1 MSGSLAMIVNAIV
14 LVPLGG
20 LFTALDA
27 ALSTVSRA
35 QVAEHVRNDRPG
47 AARLLRVV
55 SDRPRYVNL
64 LVLLRL
70 ACEISATVL
79 VAVAATRSLPL
90 PAAIAAAAGVMLVIS
105 YVAIGAGPRT
115 LGRQHSYRIAL
126 AAAAP
131 LQVIGTLL
139 GPLSRF
145 LILVGNAITPGRGFS
160 QGPFASEV
168 ELREL
173 VDMAQEEGV
182 VADDE
187 RRMIQSVFDLGDTI
201 AREVMVPRT
210 DMVWIEH
217 EKTMRQAMSLAVRSG
232 HSRIPVIG
240 ESPDD
245 VLGIVF
251 LKDLVQRSFTLRDSD
266 RGEAV
271 AELMRPAVF
280 VPDSKRLD
288 ELLHE
293 MQLGRNHM
301 TILVDEY
308 GGVAGLV
315 TIEDVLEEIVGEIA
329 DEYDTDER
337 APVEYLDDGVV
348 RVSARLPVE
357 DLGEL
362 FGCELPAGDVESVGG
377 LLGQALGRV
386 PLPGSEVT
394 AHGLLLRAEA
404 GPEIRGR
411 VRVGTVVVRR
421 ATPDAE
427 PESERPDTEN
437 TQDSGRR
444 GNADGDNPLNTE
456 LTESDDRSTH
466 RG

>member
-1 MSGSLAMIVNAIV
+1 MSGSLAMIVIAIV

-105 YVAIGAGPRT
+105 YVAIGVGPRT

-362 FGCELPAGDVESVGG
+362 FGCELPAEDVESVGG

-437 TQDSGRR
+437 TQDSGHR
-444 GNADGDNPLNTE
+444 GNADGDNLLNTE

>member
-1 MSGSLAMIVNAIV
+1 VSGSLAMIVIAIV

-35 QVAEHVRNDRPG
+35 QVAEHVRNDRSG

-79 VAVAATRSLPL
+79 VAVAATGLLPL
-90 PAAIAAAAGVMLVIS
+90 PAAIAASAGVMLVIS
-105 YVAIGAGPRT
+105 YVAIGVGPRT

-251 LKDLVQRSFTLRDSD
+251 LKDLVQRSFTLRDGD

-362 FGCELPAGDVESVGG
+362 FGCELPAEDVESVGG

-437 TQDSGRR
+437 TQDSGHR
-444 GNADGDNPLNTE
+444 GNADGDNLLNTE

>member
-1 MSGSLAMIVNAIV
+1 VSGSLAMIVNAIV

>member
-1 MSGSLAMIVNAIV
+1 MSGSIIMIILAIV
-14 LVPLGG
+14 LVPLAG

-27 ALSTVSRA
+27 ALSTVSHA
-35 QVAEHVRNDRPG
+35 QVVEHVRDERSG

-70 ACEISATVL
+70 GCEISATAL
-79 VAVAATRSLPL
+79 VAVTATRWLSL
-90 PAAIAAAAGVMLVIS
+90 AAAVAASAAVMLVIS
-105 YVAIGAGPRT
+105 YVAVGVGPRT
-115 LGRQHSYRIAL
+115 LGRQHAYRIAL

-131 LQVIGTLL
+131 LQVIGTVL

-145 LILVGNAITPGRGFS
+145 LIVVGNAITPGGGFS
-160 QGPFASEV
+160 QGPFASEL

-173 VDMAQEEGV
+173 VDMAQERGV
-182 VADDE
+182 VADEE

-210 DMVWIEH
+210 DIVWIEQD
-217 EKTMRQAMSLAVRSG
+217 KTMRQAMSLAVRSG
-232 HSRIPVIG
+232 HSRIPVVG
-240 ESPDD
+240 DSPDD

-251 LKDLVQRSFTLRDSD
+251 LKDLVQRSFTVRDGE

-271 AELMRPAVF
+271 SELMRPAVF

-288 ELLHE
+288 EVLRE

-337 APVEYLDDGVV
+337 APVEYLDDGAV

-357 DLGEL
+357 DLGEV
-362 FGCELPAGDVESVGG
+362 FGCELPADDVESVGG

-386 PLPGSEVT
+386 PLPGSEVS

-404 GPEIRGR
+404 GPEVRGR

-421 ATPDAE
+421 VAQPDKDEADAE
-427 PESERPDTEN
+427 S
-437 TQDSGRR
+437 
-444 GNADGDNPLNTE
+444 AE
-456 LTESDDRSTH
+456 LDDRSVH

>member
-1 MSGSLAMIVNAIV
+1 MSGSLAMIVVAVV
-14 LVPLGG
+14 LVPFAG

-35 QVAEHVRNDRPG
+35 QVAEHQRNDRSG
-47 AARLLRVV
+47 AGRLLDVV

-70 ACEISATVL
+70 ACEITATVL
-79 VAVAATRSLPL
+79 VAAAATHLLPV
-90 PAAIAAAAGVMLVIS
+90 AGAIAVSAGVMLVIS
-105 YVAIGAGPRT
+105 YVAIGVGPRT
-115 LGRQHSYRIAL
+115 LGRQHAYRIAL
-126 AAAAP
+126 TAAAP
-131 LQVIGTLL
+131 LQVIGIVL
-139 GPLSRF
+139 GPLSRL
-145 LILVGNAITPGRGFS
+145 LILFGNAITPGRGFR

-173 VDMAQEEGV
+173 VDMAQAGGV
-182 VADDE
+182 VADEE

-210 DMVWIEH
+210 DIVWIEH
-217 EKTMRQAMSLAVRSG
+217 DKTMRQAMSLAVRSG
-232 HSRIPVIG
+232 HSRIPVVG

-251 LKDLVQRSFTLRDSD
+251 LKDLVQRSFTLRDGD
-266 RGEAV
+266 RGEKMS
-271 AELMRPAVF
+271 ELMRAAVF

-288 ELLHE
+288 ELLRE

-337 APVEYLDDGVV
+337 APVEYLDDGAV
-348 RVSARLPVE
+348 RVSARLTVE
-357 DLGEL
+357 DLGEV
-362 FGCELPAGDVESVGG
+362 FGCELPAEDVESVGG

-394 AHGLLLRAEA
+394 AHGLLMRAEA
-404 GPEIRGR
+404 GAEIRGR

-421 ATPDAE
+421 AAPTGED
-427 PESERPDTEN
+427 ESEIDSADSRSADSRSAGSTEF
-437 TQDSGRR
+437 
-444 GNADGDNPLNTE
+444 DN
-456 LTESDDRSTH
+456 
-466 RG
+466 